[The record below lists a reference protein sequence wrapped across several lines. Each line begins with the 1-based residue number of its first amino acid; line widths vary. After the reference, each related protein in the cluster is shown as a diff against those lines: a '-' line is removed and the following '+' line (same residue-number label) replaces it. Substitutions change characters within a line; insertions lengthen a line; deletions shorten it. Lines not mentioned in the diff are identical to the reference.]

1 MSYNTE
7 TYREQGGKKLHV
19 AELEFE
25 GGGLMP
31 NQADSTAGSYT
42 ALKEDFNDLLV
53 KLKNAGLM
61 VGDAFTLIT
70 VVPQGANGDANR
82 VYNQGKVT
90 SVAESNGKITI
101 TLSEKVADLK
111 DSDGGSGWGVHKW
124 IGIGIS
130 AGITLTDLEY
140 NGTKLTADDI
150 TEATACSLDSGYFVR
165 WVAAD
170 LVLAENNSERSVDN
184 FTLRADGY
192 AKTNYKFVIVEP
204 EE

>member
-7 TYREQGGKKLHV
+7 TYREQGGRKLHV

-31 NQADSTAGSYT
+31 NQAASTATSVADIKG
-42 ALKEDFNDLLV
+42 AFNGLLV

-61 VGDAFTLIT
+61 VGDDFTLT
-70 VVPQGANGDANR
+70 VSVPAGANGDSNR

-90 SVAESNGKITI
+90 SVAESEGVITI
-101 TLSEKVADLK
+101 TLSDKVADLK
-111 DSDGGSGWGVHKW
+111 DSDGGSVWGVHKW
-124 IGIGIS
+124 LGIGIT

-140 NGTKLTADDI
+140 NGKKLTADDAA
-150 TEATACSLDSGYFVR
+150 EASACSLGSNYFVR

-170 LVLAENNSERSVDN
+170 LVLAGDNSQGSVDN